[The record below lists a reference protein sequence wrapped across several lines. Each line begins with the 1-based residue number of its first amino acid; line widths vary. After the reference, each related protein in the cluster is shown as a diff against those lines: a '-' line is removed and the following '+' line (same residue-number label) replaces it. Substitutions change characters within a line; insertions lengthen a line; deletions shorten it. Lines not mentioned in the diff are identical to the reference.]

1 MQCLKC
7 YLPNVLLII
16 LPAHHYPFK
25 RLYLLKPDFGSKIKS
40 INMMS
45 PSAPKQI
52 TWFLGLVIG
61 VLGIVGHYAQV
72 EFLTEHNYLLLLIGF
87 ILLAIG
93 TTFRGI

>member
-1 MQCLKC
+1 
-7 YLPNVLLII
+7 
-16 LPAHHYPFK
+16 
-25 RLYLLKPDFGSKIKS
+25 
-40 INMMS
+40 MS

-52 TWFLGLVIG
+52 TWFLGLVLG

-87 ILLAIG
+87 IILAIG